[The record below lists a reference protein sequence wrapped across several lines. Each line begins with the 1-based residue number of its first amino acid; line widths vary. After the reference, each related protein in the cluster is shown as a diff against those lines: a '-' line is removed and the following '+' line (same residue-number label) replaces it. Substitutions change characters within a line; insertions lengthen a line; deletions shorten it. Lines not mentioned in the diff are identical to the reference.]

1 MPLPALTE
9 RTMGGTAKVTV
20 DGRRYEMDA
29 SGNLLEGCLSHGL
42 NLPYFCWH
50 PSLGSVGACRQCAV
64 VRYRDDDDDRGTLVM
79 ACMTPAA
86 DGDRISI
93 EDEQARTLRARV
105 IESLMINHPHDC
117 PVCEEGG
124 ECHLQDMTVMSGHN
138 YRRYDKRKRTH
149 RNQHLGP
156 FINHEMNRCI
166 ACHRCVRYYADYAG
180 GTDLAAQAAHHHVYY
195 GRFEDG
201 PLESEFSG
209 NLVEV
214 CPTGVFTDRVFSSR
228 YARKWDLRTAPSV
241 CVGCAVGCNTAP
253 GERGGVLR
261 RIVNRYHSEVN
272 GHFLCDRGRFG
283 FDFVNSPERLA
294 APVRRGGGEETP
306 LGAAETAALPARWR
320 ERGAVGIGSPRA
332 GMEANFALR
341 ELVGAENFYSGAG
354 LAEQEA
360 VRLAL
365 ALSRDAA
372 FRCPSLRGIEQ
383 ADAVL
388 VLGEDVTNTAPRV
401 ALALRQAVRNRALR
415 MAAERGIPAWQD
427 AAVRD
432 LAQDARSPLI
442 ILSPHAT
449 RLDDAAS
456 ETLIAGPAELARTG
470 FAVAAAIAGGEG
482 PEEVR
487 AIADALAGASRPLVV
502 AGSGAGRPE
511 LVQAAAD
518 VARALARRSGE
529 PAGLC
534 LLAPEVNSMGHE
546 MLRPRDNTL
555 RAALERMAAGGAAE
569 VVVLENDLYRRADA
583 ASVDRALARVERLT
597 VIDQLPTRTTGRADV
612 VLPAAA
618 FSEQDATWVNY
629 EGRAQHA
636 LQVHPPR
643 GGALPAWRWLGE
655 TDGPGLLRRCAAAA
669 PELKGLAAAAPVP
682 PAAGMKTPRQ
692 PHRCSGR
699 TAEAAHLDVH
709 EPWRPEDP
717 RSPMS
722 FSMEGAPPDA
732 PGGVLAAAWA
742 PGWNS
747 NQAVA
752 KFQREVNGPLKRDR
766 PGVLLCERSAEG
778 AFFDAPPP
786 PAASKG
792 LEPVLEHRIFGGD
805 ELSARSP
812 AVRGRMTEEAWLG
825 LAPADA
831 ERLGL
836 AAGDEAELAGGAA
849 RVRIRSEMKPGTA
862 AVYCGDGRIS
872 PHALGDAVTPRR
884 REAAPPASADEG
896 DGP

>member
-1 MPLPALTE
+1 MDGKA
-9 RTMGGTAKVTV
+9 MVTV

-42 NLPYFCWH
+42 DLPYFCWH

-64 VRYRDDDDDRGTLVM
+64 IRYRDAEDARGTLVM

-93 EDEQARTLRARV
+93 EDEQAKTMRARV

-149 RNQHLGP
+149 RNQDLGP

-195 GRFEDG
+195 GRFRDG

-214 CPTGVFTDRVFSSR
+214 CPTGVFTDRVFSGR

-253 GERGGVLR
+253 GERYGVLR
-261 RIVNRYHSEVN
+261 RIVNRYHSEIN

-283 FDFVNSPERLA
+283 FDFVNSGERLA
-294 APVRRGGGEETP
+294 APVRREGGAETP
-306 LGAAETAALPARWR
+306 LDEAETAALPGAWR
-320 ERGAVGIGSPRA
+320 ERGAIGIGSPRA

-354 LAEQEA
+354 LAEGEA

-365 ALSRDAA
+365 ELSFDAA
-372 FRCPSLRGIEQ
+372 FHCPSLREIER

-388 VLGEDVTNTAPRV
+388 VLAEDVTNTAPRV
-401 ALALRQAVRNRALR
+401 ALALRQAARNRALR
-415 MAAERGIPAWQD
+415 MAAERGIPPWQD

-432 LAQDARSPLI
+432 LAQNARGPLI

-456 ETLIAGPAELARTG
+456 EVLIAGPAALARAG
-470 FAVAAAIAGGEG
+470 FDIAAALAGEER
-482 PEEVR
+482 PERIRTVAE
-487 AIADALAGASRPLVV
+487 ALAGARRPLVV
-502 AGSGAGRPE
+502 AGAGAGRPE
-511 LVQAAAD
+511 LVRAAAD
-518 VARALARRSGE
+518 IARALRRRRGGA
-529 PAGLC
+529 PTDLC
-534 LLAPEVNSMGHE
+534 LLTPEVNSMGHE
-546 MLRPRDNTL
+546 MLCRRDNTL
-555 RAALERMAAGGAAE
+555 RAALERIAERGAAE
-569 VVVLENDLYRRADA
+569 LVVLENDLYRRADA

-597 VIDQLPTRTTGRADV
+597 VIDQLPTPTTDRAGI

-618 FSEQDATWVNY
+618 FSEQNAVWVNY
-629 EGRAQHA
+629 EGRAQYSF
-636 LQVHPPR
+636 QVHPPR
-643 GGALPAWRWLGE
+643 DGALPAWRWLGGG
-655 TDGPGLLRRCAAAA
+655 DGPELLRRCAAAA
-669 PELKGLAAAAPVP
+669 PELEGLAAAAPVP
-682 PAAGMKTPRQ
+682 AGMKAPRQ

-699 TAEAAHLDVH
+699 TAATAHLDVH
-709 EPWRPEDP
+709 EPKQPEDP

-732 PGGVLAAAWA
+732 EGGILAAAWA

-747 NQAVA
+747 NQAVG
-752 KFQREVNGPLKRDR
+752 KFQREVNGPLRRDR
-766 PGVLLCERSAEG
+766 PGVLLCRRSGEG
-778 AFFDAPPP
+778 GFFGPPP
-786 PAASKG
+786 PAPAPEG
-792 LEPVLEHRIFGGD
+792 LEPALEQRIFGSD

-812 AVRGRMTEEAWLG
+812 AVRERMERDACVG

-836 AAGDEAELAGGAA
+836 APGDAVELAGGAA
-849 RVRIRSEMKPGTA
+849 RVRIRNEMAPGTA
-862 AVYCGDGRIS
+862 AVYCADGRIS
-872 PHALGDAVTPRR
+872 PHALGTAVTPRKT
-884 REAAPPASADEG
+884 EARTPPGGPAEG
-896 DGP
+896 DGA